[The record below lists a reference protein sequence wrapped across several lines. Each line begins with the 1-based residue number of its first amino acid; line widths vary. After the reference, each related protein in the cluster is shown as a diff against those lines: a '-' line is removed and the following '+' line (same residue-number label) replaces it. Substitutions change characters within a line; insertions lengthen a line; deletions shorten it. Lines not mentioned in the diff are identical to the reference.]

1 MGAAAAQALSIAV
14 AILPVLALLALLK
27 FLDSFKLVRFP
38 VILRMIA
45 AGGCAGLIAYLIN
58 GYLLSA
64 TAMELHSYSRY
75 VAPVIEELLKASV
88 LVYLFGRHR
97 VGFLVDAAILGFAVG
112 AGFAVIE
119 NSYLLFNAQMQ
130 LGVWIVRGFGTA
142 VMHGGVT
149 AIFAILTMAAIER
162 REALTPVTCL
172 PGIAAATLIHSAYNH
187 VFFSPV
193 LSALGIFVFMPPF
206 MIWVFSRSNETLTGW
221 MELDFDA
228 DVDLLQQ
235 LNSHEFRAT
244 HVGQYL
250 RALGERFDGMTLA
263 DMLCYL
269 RIYTELSLRAK
280 GAMMMRELDV
290 VAPPDPALAGMFA
303 EMRALEKSVGKTA
316 LLALAPLVNTN
327 RRDRWHLGQLEA
339 ELGGT

>member
-1 MGAAAAQALSIAV
+1 MGAAASQALSIAV

-27 FLDSFKLVRFP
+27 FLDSFKLVRLS
-38 VILRMIA
+38 VILQMIA
-45 AGGCAGLIAYLIN
+45 AGGCVGLLAYVVN
-58 GYLLSA
+58 GQVLAA
-64 TAMELHSYSRY
+64 TDMEIRTYSHY
-75 VAPVIEELLKASV
+75 VAPVVEELLKASV
-88 LVYLFGRHR
+88 LVYLFSRHR

-119 NSYLLFNAQMQ
+119 NSYFLLNAQLN

-149 AIFAILTMAAIER
+149 AIFAILTMAAMER
-162 REALTPVTCL
+162 REALTPMTCL
-172 PGIAAATLIHSAYNH
+172 PGLVVAAVIHSAYNH

-193 LSALGIFVFMPPF
+193 LAALGIFLLMPPF

-221 MELDFDA
+221 MELDFDS

-235 LNSHEFRAT
+235 LNSHEFRGT
-244 HVGQYL
+244 SVGQYL
-250 RALGERFDGMTLA
+250 RTLGERFDGLTLA

-280 GAMMMRELDV
+280 GAMMMRELEV
-290 VAPPDPALAGMFA
+290 VVPPDPKLAGMFA
-303 EMRALEKSVGKTA
+303 EMRHLEKNVGRIA
-316 LLALAPLVNTN
+316 MLALAPLVNTN